1 MRSTIASV
9 LCALIIAGCQQE
21 KNAAK
26 PSAKPRVADA
36 RSVKVDALIPPAP
49 VFIDHSVLG
58 SALGPDG
65 TAINPSLVFPPGKP
79 IYLTLFLRE
88 SPGGLV
94 TTAIWSDAADK
105 PVFSE
110 RKPMN
115 GAKIA
120 TFTLNDPKLKR
131 GRYHVIG
138 YWGEDIAADY
148 RFEIGTAPKANRKKG

>member
-1 MRSTIASV
+1 MIAAF
-9 LCALIIAGCQQE
+9 LCALTIAGCQQE
-21 KNAAK
+21 KKTAK
-26 PSAKPRVADA
+26 PPVADA
-36 RSVKVDALIPPAP
+36 RNVKVDALVPPAP

-65 TAINPSLVFPPGKP
+65 TAINPSLVFPPAKP

-115 GAKIA
+115 GAKVA
-120 TFTLNDPKLKR
+120 TFTLNDRKLKP

-148 RFEIGTAPKANRKKG
+148 RFEIAAAPKANRKKG